1 MVSDKGALRVWT
13 SRGPQARTRPV
24 ATLHTWRRQAAQS
37 PLGLSGPQRL
47 LSLLSTWD
55 KKERLQARSLTCFPV
70 SGEQPDR
77 AGALTQ
83 QLGCVDSRPF
93 QGCFLPVVL
102 QWVALTSQPHPEGS
116 AGWNPTFCQRWPT
129 SCLGHLDSYHVP
141 KPPNTFVQSA
151 QMTTT
156 GISYFKMTSRRG
168 SAVLAR
174 LPSQL
179 PGSQPPLVGGEF
191 KKKKNHYYM

>member
-1 MVSDKGALRVWT
+1 MEKAGSRESPGPLRPPKVAVSPFNLGRERETSGQVSDVLPSERGAARQSWRPNPAAGLC
-13 SRGPQARTRPV
+13 GQQALP
-24 ATLHTWRRQAAQS
+24 
-37 PLGLSGPQRL
+37 RL
-47 LSLLSTWD
+47 LP
-55 KKERLQARSLTCFPV
+55 ACGP
-70 SGEQPDR
+70 
-77 AGALTQ
+77 A
-83 QLGCVDSRPF
+83 
-93 QGCFLPVVL
+93 
-102 QWVALTSQPHPEGS
+102 VALTSQPHPEGS

-151 QMTTT
+151 QMTTA

-179 PGSQPPLVGGEF
+179 PGSQPPLVGGEL
-191 KKKKNHYYM
+191 KKKKKSLLYVEPM